1 MTQRL
6 RFVHAQLGGMSAA
19 IIALT
24 VLNALTLELF
34 FVISLISLLI
44 VTELTAPFSITPR
57 WRRRLRWVI
66 GIGLAGFGYIV
77 IRRII
82 EILPP
87 DAFNIQL
94 NTYLRILLSFHL

>member
-1 MTQRL
+1 
-6 RFVHAQLGGMSAA
+6 
-19 IIALT
+19 
-24 VLNALTLELF
+24 
-34 FVISLISLLI
+34 
-44 VTELTAPFSITPR
+44 
-57 WRRRLRWVI
+57 VI